1 MAITLQQF
9 EKIDSNLSAIFR
21 LGDIDALVA
30 NGDQAAVQT
39 YIRTSNRLYDA
50 CVDAMGLDWVNDWHS
65 VEEAAAAIVTMALT
79 SRTFVGEEA

>member
-9 EKIDSNLSAIFR
+9 ERIDGYLSTILR

-30 NGDQAAVQT
+30 SDDLAAVQT

-79 SRTFVGEEA
+79 SRTFVGEDA